1 MKGVRSVNYINIK
14 KSYFVEPH
22 EEANLITEAFG
33 IDSGYVQEICNI
45 DIPTEFEV
53 MYITGDSGSGK
64 STILREI
71 VPNYKSE
78 TIPYEKPLFEWCG
91 DSEEDKNRAISMLTL
106 VGISDATMFVN
117 YYHNLSDSQQARARI
132 MLEMKS
138 DKDIIVVDEFLSTLD
153 RKTAKSVSYCIQK
166 AVRKLNKKAIFCTA
180 HDDLKEYLKAD
191 VVVEGKSFPSRFSVS
206 KPKYSA
212 ENPILSET
220 NFFYGDKGVY
230 KDLRLAELHYKGK
243 YTGGTKEY
251 LFAEL
256 DGEII
261 ACLVSTYRMFDGG
274 RRISRVV
281 VHPSYRGT
289 GIGVAIVQKYIN
301 DFPGADVVASMAL
314 YNPVFEKA
322 GMLRCDDSIVKSPS
336 GMKKKLKEHGFDTSK
351 WHSKR
356 YCKEYCASPC
366 NRKVVAFYSKNATHL
381 VCPGGK
387 YLEASEIKRYIEEDE
402 TTASRVLWGLRDRRM
417 AKYQAK

>member
-1 MKGVRSVNYINIK
+1 MNYINIK

-33 IDSGYVQEICNI
+33 IDSGYIQEIC
-45 DIPTEFEV
+45 DITIPMDFEV

-71 VPNYKSE
+71 VPNYKHE
-78 TIPYEKPLFEWCG
+78 AIPYEKPLFEWCG

-138 DKDIIVVDEFLSTLD
+138 DKNIIVVDEFLSTLD
-153 RKTAKSVSYCIQK
+153 RNTAKSVAYCIQK
-166 AVRKLNKKAIFCTA
+166 AIRKSKKKAIFCTA
-180 HDDLKEYLKAD
+180 HSDLKDYLMPD
-191 VVVEGKSFPSRFSVS
+191 VLIEGKSFPSHFEVINQT
-206 KPKYSA
+206 PVFQNHIIQNT
-212 ENPILSET
+212 E
-220 NFFYGDKGVY
+220 FFYGDKHDY
-230 KDLRLAELHYKGK
+230 KALRLGELHYKGK

-251 LFAEL
+251 LFARL
-256 DGEII
+256 NGEII

-281 VHPSYRGT
+281 VHPSYRGV
-289 GIGVAIVQKYIN
+289 GVGVAIVQKYIS

-322 GMLRCDDSIVKSPS
+322 GMSRCDDSVVKSPS
-336 GMKKKLKEHGFDTSK
+336 GMKKELKEHGFDITR
-351 WHSKR
+351 WHSKK
-356 YCKEYCASPC
+356 YCREYCSSPN
-366 NRKVVAFYSKNATHL
+366 NRKVVANYSKNATHL

-387 YLEASEIKRYIEEDE
+387 YLTTEEIEQYIEEDE
-402 TTASRVLWGLRDRRM
+402 ITASRVLWGLRDRRM